1 MTSETIKLVIRDCGI
16 PANLID
22 VSSGTVSLA
31 LLDELSETVYR
42 TDLSLSDFCDL
53 ALEWRR
59 RRLTQS
65 MAVAAEGAAAVA
77 DAVFSETEQ
86 VFTRA

>member
-1 MTSETIKLVIRDCGI
+1 MTAETIKLVIRDCGV
-16 PANLID
+16 PANLLRLD
-22 VSSGTVSLA
+22 SGTVSLA
-31 LLDELSETVYR
+31 LLDEFTETVYR

-59 RRLTQS
+59 RRSTQS
-65 MAVAAEGAAAVA
+65 MSVDAEGAAALP
-77 DAVFSETEQ
+77 DAAFSETEQ